1 MNDQV
6 TQHLNDLLAQWK
18 KMQSA
23 DILEDAEDS
32 ATLFEYKFYQ
42 FIEVFRKWFCS
53 IEPMTNLDQAL
64 AHPDIEK
71 IVEQLPP
78 PLYLPFENEL
88 DLMVSGDSQENDE
101 KYD

>member
-1 MNDQV
+1 MKEHV
-6 TQHLNDLLAQWK
+6 MQHLNDLLAQWK

-42 FIEVFRKWFCS
+42 FIEVFRKWFHS
-53 IEPMTNLDQAL
+53 LGHFATLDEAL
-64 AHPDIEK
+64 THDEINR
-71 IVEQLPP
+71 IVELLPP
-78 PLYLPFENEL
+78 PLYIPFENEL